1 MVKVLPFLLY
11 SRWLTT
17 QLCRRWLTLLL
28 SCMRWLAT
36 LVLPLLSLWL
46 VADWQRWVPTAL
58 VDKARQ
64 QYGDSAAERIQ
75 DWQFL
80 MRDVAGEE
88 EDEQLRRVNDF
99 FNRHIRFVND
109 DKHWGKVD
117 YWATPY
123 EALGTNGA
131 DCEDYVI
138 AKYYSLRQLGVDTRK
153 LRITY
158 VKALRYNQAHMVL
171 TYFPTPDAVPLVLDN
186 LIKRIRPAS
195 ERRDLAP
202 VYSFNADGM
211 WLERMKGEGIRMGNP
226 NKLDLWTDLRIRM
239 NELGMDL

>member
-1 MVKVLPFLLY
+1 MDLTFLSSARILTSL
-11 SRWLTT
+11 SR
-17 QLCRRWLTLLL
+17 LLL
-28 SCMRWLAT
+28 LLLGSAVP
-36 LVLPLLSLWL
+36 VLL
-46 VADWQRWVPTAL
+46 VADWERWVPSAL
-58 VDKARQ
+58 IEKARQ
-64 QYGDSAAERIQ
+64 QYGDSAASRIE
-75 DWQFL
+75 DWQTEL
-80 MRDVAGEE
+80 RDIANEPEE
-88 EDEQLRRVNDF
+88 EKLRRVNDF

-138 AKYYSLRQLGVDTRK
+138 AKYYSLRQLGVDTKK

-171 TYFPTPDAVPLVLDN
+171 TYFPTPDAVPVVLDN
-186 LIKRIRPAS
+186 LIKTIRPAS

-202 VYSFNADGM
+202 VYSFNAEGM

>member
-1 MVKVLPFLLY
+1 MD
-11 SRWLTT
+11 
-17 QLCRRWLTLLL
+17 LTLQSSVRMLKSRSRLL
-28 SCMRWLAT
+28 
-36 LVLPLLSLWL
+36 LLLFCSSMPVWL
-46 VADWQRWVPTAL
+46 VADWERWVPSDL
-58 VDKARQ
+58 IDKARQ
-64 QYGDSAAERIQ
+64 QYGNSAAERIR
-75 DWQFL
+75 DWQTEL
-80 MRDVAGEE
+80 RDIA
-88 EDEQLRRVNDF
+88 DESETEKLRRVNDF

-138 AKYYSLRQLGVDTRK
+138 AKYYSLRKLGVDTRK

-171 TYFPTPDAVPLVLDN
+171 TYFPTPDAVPFVLDN
-186 LIKRIRPAS
+186 LIKSIRPAS

-202 VYSFNADGM
+202 VYSFNAEGM

>member
-1 MVKVLPFLLY
+1 MQIGNSYRMDFFLFLRFRTILLIVLRY
-11 SRWLTT
+11 AAAAA
-17 QLCRRWLTLLL
+17 LLL
-28 SCMRWLAT
+28 LA
-36 LVLPLLSLWL
+36 LVPA
-46 VADWQRWVPTAL
+46 ADWQRWVPTAL
-58 VDKARQ
+58 IEKARS
-64 QYGDSAAERIQ
+64 QYGDDAASRIE
-75 DWQFL
+75 DWQQV
-80 MRDVAGEE
+80 MRESATYD
-88 EDEQLRRVNDF
+88 EDEKLRRINDF
-99 FNRHIRFVND
+99 FNRNVRFVND

-158 VKALRYNQAHMVL
+158 VKAVRYNQAHMVL
-171 TYFPTPDAVPLVLDN
+171 TYFPTPDAVPYVLDN

-195 ERRDLAP
+195 ERGDLVP

-211 WLERMKGEGIRMGNP
+211 WLEKMKGEGIRMGNP
-226 NKLDLWTDLRIRM
+226 NKLDLWTDLRVRM
-239 NELGMDL
+239 NTLGMDL

>member
-1 MVKVLPFLLY
+1 MDLTVQLSARMLKSL
-11 SRWLTT
+11 SR
-17 QLCRRWLTLLL
+17 LLL
-28 SCMRWLAT
+28 LLFCSF
-36 LVLPLLSLWL
+36 LPVWL
-46 VADWQRWVPTAL
+46 VADWERWVPSDL
-58 VDKARQ
+58 IDKARQ

-75 DWQFL
+75 DWQTEL
-80 MRDVAGEE
+80 RDIANESEE
-88 EDEQLRRVNDF
+88 EKLRRVNDF
-99 FNRHIRFVND
+99 FNRYIRFVND

-138 AKYYSLRQLGVDTRK
+138 AKYYSLRKLGVDTKK

-171 TYFPTPDAVPLVLDN
+171 TYFPTPDAVPFVLDN
-186 LIKRIRPAS
+186 LIKSIRPAS

-202 VYSFNADGM
+202 VYSFNAEGM